1 MLTGGNVADCIA
13 AQTLLKRLPPDALVV
28 IGDKGYDSTALRE
41 QVKGLGAFPNIPPRK
56 NRKRRIFWCR
66 DFYRNRN
73 AIERMFGRLKDFR
86 RIATRYDRRA
96 DVFLSAVALAAT
108 VGYWL

>member
-13 AQTLLKRLPPDALVV
+13 AEALLTRLPPNALVV
-28 IGDKGYDSTALRE
+28 IGDKGYDSTVIRDQL
-41 QVKGLGAFPNIPPRK
+41 KGLGAFPNIPPRK

-96 DVFLSAVALAAT
+96 DVFLSAVALAAA
-108 VGYWL
+108 VSYWV